1 MQLYNSDIE
10 RQIHE
15 LFIELKKKSIKIA
28 SEARTNTNAT
38 ERIMRLVSSTISAEV
53 EGYIVD
59 IYAGLLEKIKQDDYF
74 KNQENLNAFYR
85 LNLRNELNEKFQFNI
100 ENIDTYKK
108 GISYKEINQIYV
120 TAGAAAGTLALGAI
134 LKFALSSVV
143 RIPFV
148 IIIAGAVVVA
158 CASYFALPTQNR
170 KEYKK
175 SIKKFLDE
183 LEEDILDWFVDIE
196 IYCDE
201 RVRTLYK

>member
-10 RQIHE
+10 RQIHD

-196 IYCDE
+196 IY
-201 RVRTLYK
+201 

>member
-1 MQLYNSDIE
+1 MYNSDIE
-10 RQIHE
+10 RQIHA
-15 LFIELKKKSIKIA
+15 LFIELKKKSIKIS

-53 EGYIVD
+53 EGCIVD

-100 ENIDTYKK
+100 ENIDAYKK

-120 TAGAAAGTLALGAI
+120 TVGAAAGTLALGGI

-143 RIPFV
+143 GIP
-148 IIIAGAVVVA
+148 
-158 CASYFALPTQNR
+158 LR
-170 KEYKK
+170 
-175 SIKKFLDE
+175 
-183 LEEDILDWFVDIE
+183 
-196 IYCDE
+196 
-201 RVRTLYK
+201 

>member
-1 MQLYNSDIE
+1 MYNSDIE
-10 RQIHE
+10 RQIHD

-120 TAGAAAGTLALGAI
+120 TAGAAAGTLALGGI

-143 RIPFV
+143 GIPFA

-158 CASYFALPTQNR
+158 CASYFAIPTKNR

>member
-1 MQLYNSDIE
+1 MYNSDIE
-10 RQIHE
+10 RQIHD

-120 TAGAAAGTLALGAI
+120 TAGAAAGTLALGGI

-175 SIKKFLDE
+175 SIEKFLDE

-196 IYCDE
+196 IYSDE